1 MSGAP
6 PARAYF
12 VPAGPMTGPRKVCVV
27 SGTRAEYGLLRSVLA
42 LLEDDPAF
50 ELRLVATGMHLSPE
64 FGMTCRAIEADG
76 FQVHEKVEM
85 LLSSDSAQGVA
96 KSMGL
101 GVIGFADTF
110 ARLDPDLLVLLGD
123 RFELLAAAQTAL
135 VCRIPI
141 AHIAG
146 GDVTEGA
153 FDEAIRH
160 AITKMAQLHFVT
172 NAGSGT
178 RVRQLGED
186 PARIHVVGNPG
197 LDSLRRTVPLDRA
210 EVARRLGLP
219 LRRRNLLITFHPE
232 TLGDQPA
239 EQAFGQVLAA
249 LTALGPELGLV
260 FTLPN
265 ADTEGRRLI
274 ELTEAFAAEHDNA
287 VAHASLGQEL
297 YWSTVAQVDAVV
309 GNSSSGLLEVP
320 SFKVPTVNIGDRQ
333 KGRLRAV
340 SVIDC
345 PAEAGAIEAA
355 IQQAFALDCGG
366 AVNPYGDGHAAER
379 IVAAIK
385 EVPDLAAL
393 VKKRF
398 HDLEPSP

>member
-1 MSGAP
+1 
-6 PARAYF
+6 
-12 VPAGPMTGPRKVCVV
+12 MTVPRKVCVV
-27 SGTRAEYGLLRSVLA
+27 TGTRAEYGLLQSVLA
-42 LLEDDPAF
+42 LLDDDPDF
-50 ELRLVATGMHLSPE
+50 ELQLVATGMHLSPE

-76 FQVHEKVEM
+76 FQVREKVEM
-85 LLSSDSAQGVA
+85 LVSSDSARGVA

-101 GVIGFADTF
+101 GVIGFADAF
-110 ARLDPDLLVLLGD
+110 ARLDPDLVMLLGD

-172 NAGSGT
+172 NESSGR

-186 PARIHVVGNPG
+186 PAHIHVVGNPG
-197 LDSLRRTVPLDRA
+197 LDSLGRMALLDRA
-210 EVARRLGLP
+210 EVERRLGLE
-219 LRRRNLLITFHPE
+219 LGDRNLLITFHPE
-232 TLGDQPA
+232 TLAGEPA
-239 EQAFGQVLAA
+239 ETAFGRLLGA
-249 LTALGPELGLV
+249 LEALGPETGLV

-274 ELTEAFAAEHDNA
+274 AMTEAFAAEHDNA

-320 SFKVPTVNIGDRQ
+320 SFKVPTVNVGDRQ
-333 KGRLRAV
+333 KGRLRAL

-345 PAEAGAIEAA
+345 PAESGPIEAA
-355 IQQAFALDCGG
+355 IRRAFGLDCGA
-366 AVNPYGDGHAAER
+366 AVNPYGDGQAAGR

-385 EVPDLAAL
+385 AVPDCAAL
-393 VKKRF
+393 VRKRF
-398 HDLEPSP
+398 HDLEPAS

>member
-1 MSGAP
+1 
-6 PARAYF
+6 
-12 VPAGPMTGPRKVCVV
+12 MTAKRKVCVV
-27 SGTRAEYGLLRSVLA
+27 TGTRAEYGLLRSVLA

-50 ELRLVATGMHLSPE
+50 ELQLVATGMHLSPE

-76 FQVHEKVEM
+76 VQVHERVEM

-172 NAGSGT
+172 NADSGA

-197 LDSLRRTVPLDRA
+197 LDSLRRTVLLDRA
-210 EVARRLGLP
+210 EVARRLGLR
-219 LRRRNLLITFHPE
+219 LRQRNLLITFHPE

-239 EQAFGQVLAA
+239 EQAFGRVLAA
-249 LTALGPELGLV
+249 LETLGTETGLV

-274 ELTEAFAAEHDNA
+274 AMTEAFAAEHENA

-297 YWSTVAQVDAVV
+297 YWTTAAQVDAVV

-333 KGRLRAV
+333 KGRLRAL

-345 PAEAGAIEAA
+345 PAETGAIEAA
-355 IQQAFALDCGG
+355 IRQAFALDCGE

-398 HDLEPSP
+398 HDLEPAP